1 MRHLKKFF
9 GAVVAALMVF
19 AMTVTPAF
27 AASGTNENSGS
38 ITINDAEPGHTYKVY
53 QILVLESYNTE
64 VGEDGAYAYKAN
76 SAWEG
81 WLKSQTSY
89 VSIDSQGYVTWVEGA
104 DAAAFAKAA
113 LAHAKEVSIQ
123 PVSTKTADSATVS
136 FTGLNLGYYLVDTTV
151 GTLCSLNTTN
161 PNAVMEEKNV
171 LPPVTKEVKE
181 DSSDSWGDENTA
193 EIGQTVEFKTTIGA
207 KPGAESYVL
216 HDVMSDGLT
225 LDPDSIEATGLT
237 KGQDATSG
245 DYHVVTT
252 GLNDGCTFEVV
263 FHQSYLDTIATD
275 TDIVVTY
282 DAVVNENAVIA
293 GDGNSN
299 KTQLKFGEDSDY
311 ETTWDETKTYTFK
324 VDVVKTDGDNKVLDG
339 AQFKLFNAKTGGDE
353 IALVKVSDGVYRL
366 AKDGETGVEYIT
378 TVNGQLEIR
387 GFDANTNYY
396 LEETKAPDGYNKL
409 AERVEI
415 AVKDANLE
423 ASVSNDTWQSGG
435 VHVVNHAGSLL
446 PTTGGMGT
454 TIFYVAGGAIVVAAA
469 ATLVYRKRMENNR

>member
-1 MRHLKKFF
+1 MRKPNKL
-9 GAVVAALMVF
+9 VALIF
-19 AMTVTPAF
+19 AILASVAMLLPTSAY
-27 AASGTNENSGS
+27 ADSGTNNDSGS
-38 ITINDAEPGHTYKVY
+38 ITINDAETGHTYNAY
-53 QILVLESYNTE
+53 QVLVLESFNTE
-64 VGEDGAYAYKAN
+64 PGKEAYSYKAN
-76 SAWEG
+76 PEWEQ
-81 WLKSQTSY
+81 WLKNEATQY
-89 VSIDSQGYVTWVEGA
+89 VSFDNQGYVTWVKDA

-113 LAHAKEVSIQ
+113 LEHAKANSIQ
-123 PVSTKTADSATVS
+123 PVASKEANDAIVS

-171 LPPVTKEVKE
+171 LPPVEKKVKE
-181 DSSDSWGDENTA
+181 DSSGKWGDENTA
-193 EIGQTVEFKTTIGA
+193 EIGQTVEFQTTIGA

-216 HDVMSDGLT
+216 HDVMSAGLT
-225 LDPDSIEATGLT
+225 LDPDSIEATGLI
-237 KGQDATSG
+237 KGQDANTG

-263 FHQSYLDTIATD
+263 FHQSYLDTIAKD

-282 DAVVNENAVIA
+282 SAVLNENAVIA

-324 VDVVKTDGDNKVLDG
+324 VDVVKTDEKDKVLDG
-339 AQFKLFNAKTGGDE
+339 AQFKLYNDKTGGNE

-366 AKDGETGVEYIT
+366 AKDGENGVEYIT
-378 TVNGQLEIR
+378 TVNGQLEIK

-415 AVKDANLE
+415 AVKNANLE
-423 ASVSNDTWQSGG
+423 ASVSNGVYQSGG
-435 VHVVNHAGSLL
+435 VHVVNKPGSLL
-446 PTTGGMGT
+446 PTTGGIGT
-454 TIFYVAGGAIVVAAA
+454 TIFYALGGA
-469 ATLVYRKRMENNR
+469 LVLGVIAVFLARKRAK